1 LRAHG
6 GRPSLDGRPP
16 RGGQRG
22 CRRLCRHVIPS
33 GIASTTTG
41 ATLPGPPGYGSTDRL
56 EHIAWRRHA
65 VQHPAALAAGPTPI
79 TGRPSIILSSSELIA
94 GAMGRSDTARTYTS
108 DEYLTFGV
116 AQQLS
121 GASELLRRQKIRD
134 LGGRCRKVHLARE
147 RLGSRLRHGVNR
159 CDACGVKRAT
169 IAARSGPGRRGRR
182 AYPCSFR

>member
-1 LRAHG
+1 
-6 GRPSLDGRPP
+6 
-16 RGGQRG
+16 
-22 CRRLCRHVIPS
+22 VIPS

-41 ATLPGPPGYGSTDRL
+41 PTLTRPPGFGSTDRL

-147 RLGSRLRHGVNR
+147 RLGSRLRHAVNR
-159 CDACGVKRAT
+159 CDACEVKRTT
-169 IAARSGPGRRGRR
+169 ISARGGPGAASARIGPSTHELGHEPDREK
-182 AYPCSFR
+182 

>member
-1 LRAHG
+1 M
-6 GRPSLDGRPP
+6 
-16 RGGQRG
+16 
-22 CRRLCRHVIPS
+22 IPS

-41 ATLPGPPGYGSTDRL
+41 PTLTRPPGFGSTDRL

-147 RLGSRLRHGVNR
+147 RLGSRLRHAVNR
-159 CDACGVKRAT
+159 CDACEVKRTT
-169 IAARSGPGRRGRR
+169 ISARGGPGAASARIGRKSMSSDT
-182 AYPCSFR
+182 CLTVTSKDIGNGSFAIR

>member
-1 LRAHG
+1 M
-6 GRPSLDGRPP
+6 
-16 RGGQRG
+16 
-22 CRRLCRHVIPS
+22 IPS

-41 ATLPGPPGYGSTDRL
+41 PTLTRPPGFGSTDRL

-121 GASELLRRQKIRD
+121 GASELLRTQRIRD
-134 LGGRCRKVHLARE
+134 LVGRWSKAH
-147 RLGSRLRHGVNR
+147 
-159 CDACGVKRAT
+159 
-169 IAARSGPGRRGRR
+169 
-182 AYPCSFR
+182 